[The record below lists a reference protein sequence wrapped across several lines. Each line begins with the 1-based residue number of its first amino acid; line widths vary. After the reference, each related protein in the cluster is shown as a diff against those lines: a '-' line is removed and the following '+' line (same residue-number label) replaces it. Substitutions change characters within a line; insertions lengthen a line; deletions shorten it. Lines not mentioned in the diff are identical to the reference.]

1 MEAAAAIAGDPDK
14 EERMQV
20 AAFARPQDRGWR
32 WRIVN
37 YAGEVI
43 EESSDTFASIQTA
56 VAKGSARLLSLNVV
70 DRSEPSRPWRRTSHL
85 RRG

>member
-1 MEAAAAIAGDPDK
+1 
-14 EERMQV
+14 MQV
-20 AAFARPQDRGWR
+20 AAFSTPRDDRWR

-43 EESSDTFASIQTA
+43 EESPDTFGSIAAA
-56 VAKGSARLLSLNVV
+56 VAKGNARLLTLDVV
-70 DRSEPSRPWRRTSHL
+70 DRSEAFRPWRRTHHG